1 MIYDYKSEK
10 TVQDVIL
17 GCYCPLISDIADE
30 YSTLRRNDMLLVYAP
45 SYVAKEIIGRILEE
59 IDNVWI
65 HEDSNVELLN
75 KDSNEVIITLARDG
89 MIYIEDARSDFGT
102 LVGLEGSVLSYVY
115 DGFSK
120 KDIDLLSSDGDSI
133 LVFGFEED
141 EIEETDVACKEESK
155 PTTSAN
161 KESYTINGKL
171 VSKDE
176 FLKVEEEFNK
186 EFRDSLL
193 SWCEVMDSM
202 NEMRKMFRW

>member
-141 EIEETDVACKEESK
+141 EIEDVDTLVEYSDDKDGDTHGFTASRSDENGYYSYSFY
-155 PTTSAN
+155 TS
-161 KESYTINGKL
+161 EKL
-171 VSKDE
+171 DKNDIQKMLKDMG
-176 FLKVEEEFNK
+176 F
-186 EFRDSLL
+186 
-193 SWCEVMDSM
+193 
-202 NEMRKMFRW
+202 